1 MGHGWGLRTS
11 DISELETQMQ
21 EIQKHNQNRITT
33 VEAEVTA
40 SRCCF
45 VTDADRLLES
55 STHDRTNRANPPSI
69 RSSNGTGKALLK
81 EQGQ

>member
-1 MGHGWGLRTS
+1 MGYGWGLRTS

-40 SRCCF
+40 SRWCF
-45 VTDADRLLES
+45 VTDADRLLQS
-55 STHDRTNRANPPSI
+55 STHDRTKRVESSVDPVVERHGQRAS
-69 RSSNGTGKALLK
+69 
-81 EQGQ
+81 

>member
-40 SRCCF
+40 SRWCF
-45 VTDADRLLES
+45 VTDANRLLQS
-55 STHDRTNRANPPSI
+55 STHDRTKRVE
-69 RSSNGTGKALLK
+69 SSVDPVVEWHG
-81 EQGQ
+81 QGAS

>member
-21 EIQKHNQNRITT
+21 EIQNHNQNRITT
-33 VEAEVTA
+33 VEAEVTQVGGVLSRMRTDFSRAARMIGLSA
-40 SRCCF
+40 S
-45 VTDADRLLES
+45 
-55 STHDRTNRANPPSI
+55 NPPSI

>member
-21 EIQKHNQNRITT
+21 EIQKHNQNWITT

-40 SRCCF
+40 SRWCF
-45 VTDADRLLES
+45 VTDADRLLQS
-55 STHDRTNRANPPSI
+55 STHDRTKRVE
-69 RSSNGTGKALLK
+69 SSVDPVVEWHG
-81 EQGQ
+81 QGAF

>member
-1 MGHGWGLRTS
+1 
-11 DISELETQMQ
+11 MQ

-40 SRCCF
+40 SRWCF
-45 VTDADRLLES
+45 VTDATDFS
-55 STHDRTNRANPPSI
+55 RAARMIGLSASNPPSI